1 MLRLLRRRSITL
13 HLCVLLVITVGA
25 VVAGV
30 LGIAKAMF
38 ISAHDRDVVLA
49 GSSAVSLTLG
59 WWLGRPL
66 AAEAVWAHP
75 MREQE
80 RQSEAG
86 RRELI
91 AWVSHDLRTPLA
103 GLRAMAEAFEDGVID
118 DRATGSRPVRPTGPA
133 AGVRPAAGWAWP
145 SSGASSR
152 RTAVTWTSPTPR
164 RVAGSSCTSAR
175 RERQGAGRAPAPAGS
190 APVRCYARSQR

>member
-59 WWLGRPL
+59 WWLGRRL

-103 GLRAMAEAFEDGVID
+103 RLRAMAEALEDGVID
-118 DRATGSRPVRPTGPA
+118 DRATGSRPVRPTGP
-133 AGVRPAAGWAWP
+133 
-145 SSGASSR
+145 
-152 RTAVTWTSPTPR
+152 
-164 RVAGSSCTSAR
+164 
-175 RERQGAGRAPAPAGS
+175 
-190 APVRCYARSQR
+190 QRG